1 MVGTQISPYAS
12 SIQLQNRFSG
22 AQFSSKTVGQEEPL
36 ETPSHDVFGQ
46 SSAAP
51 LPNYPAP
58 WQLSGPSRLETTWGF
73 GATENLYN
81 AIIEKGVADEWRD
94 SDYPLDPLTFKALI
108 AQESA
113 FNKDAVSRTGA
124 VGLVQITTGTA
135 EAYGVRTSPPPDQRR
150 NPEVAVPAGVHILR
164 DKLAVIKNPNTS
176 NDYAVPVADYYAK
189 NGLPSQ
195 DQMTALSL
203 AGYNGGGSTVVR
215 AMSYAIA
222 DGVDPRDW
230 DNLTRRDKDVKETP
244 LYKAIRDTF
253 GEAGAAAKYK
263 EMSEYPEKIAA
274 IQARE
279 YQPLAGKKIMVDAG
293 HGGSDPGARGPSG
306 GRESDVNL
314 AVSLKLRD
322 RLESLGAEVRMT
334 RDTDSNVAYPGAPQ
348 QEELRARVK
357 LANEW
362 PAQYY
367 ISVHSNSAEN
377 TTAVGTETYHSRNA
391 SRTSKEMAAA
401 VHKEMVAAT
410 GFRDRGVKEAGF
422 HVITNTNMPAI
433 LVETG
438 FISNAQEEAALLNPE
453 VQGRMAEAIA
463 TGVAKVA
470 GLNPATEV
478 VAPPSRVFDA
488 PVEMQPILR

>member
-12 SIQLQNRFSG
+12 SIQLQNRYSG
-22 AQFSSKTVGQEEPL
+22 AQFTAKAQGQEEPL
-36 ETPSHDVFGQ
+36 ETPSHDAFGKTE
-46 SSAAP
+46 AAP
-51 LPNYPAP
+51 VPNYPAP
-58 WQLSGPSRLETTWGF
+58 WKLNAPSRLETTWGY
-73 GATENLYN
+73 GANENRFN
-81 AIIEKGVADEWRD
+81 AIIEKGVADQWRD
-94 SDYPLDPLTFKALI
+94 TDYPLDPLTFKALI

-164 DKLAVIKNPNTS
+164 DKLAVIKNPDTR
-176 NDYAVPVADYYAK
+176 NDYAVAVADYYDK

-195 DQMTALSL
+195 EQMTALSL

-215 AMSYAIA
+215 AMNYAIA
-222 DGVDPRDW
+222 DGVDPREW
-230 DNLTRRDKDVKETP
+230 DNLTRRDKSVTESP

-253 GEAGAAAKYK
+253 GEAGAAAKYR

-279 YQPLAGKKIMVDAG
+279 YQPLAGQKIMVDPG
-293 HGGSDPGARGPSG
+293 HGGSDPGARGPAG
-306 GRESDVNL
+306 GRETDVNL

-322 RLESLGAEVRMT
+322 RLEELGAEVRMT
-334 RDTDSNVAYPGAPQ
+334 RTTDANVAYPGAPQ

-367 ISVHSNSAEN
+367 VSVHSNSAEN
-377 TTAVGTETYHSRNA
+377 PAAMGTETFHSRNA
-391 SRTSKEMAAA
+391 SRTSKELAAA

-422 HVITNTNMPAI
+422 HVITNTHMPAI

-438 FISNAQEEAALLNPE
+438 FISNAQEEAQMTNPE
-453 VQGRMAEAIA
+453 VQGRMAQAIA
-463 TGVAKVA
+463 TGMANII
-470 GLNPATEV
+470 GLNPQTELA
-478 VAPPSRVFDA
+478 APPSRVFDA
-488 PVEMQPILR
+488 PIEMQPILY

>member
-1 MVGTQISPYAS
+1 MLSTQISPYAGS
-12 SIQLQNRFSG
+12 LQLQNRYSG
-22 AQFSSKTVGQEEPL
+22 TQFTTKAQESEPL
-36 ETPSHDVFGQ
+36 ETPSHDAFGRSQ
-46 SSAAP
+46 AAP
-51 LPNYPAP
+51 VPNYPAP
-58 WQLSGPSRLETTWGF
+58 WQLNAPSRLETTWGF
-73 GATENLYN
+73 GANENRFN
-81 AIIEKGVADEWRD
+81 AIIEKGVADQWRD

-150 NPEVAVPAGVHILR
+150 NPEAAVPAGVHILR
-164 DKLAVIKNPNTS
+164 DKLAVIKTPNTA

-189 NGLPSQ
+189 NGLPNQ
-195 DQMTALSL
+195 DQMMTLAL

-230 DNLTRRDKDVKETP
+230 DNLTRRDKDVTETP
-244 LYKAIRDTF
+244 LYKAIKDTF
-253 GEAGAAAKYK
+253 GEAGAAAKYR

-279 YQPLAGKKIMVDAG
+279 YQPLAGQKIMVDAG
-293 HGGSDPGARGPSG
+293 HGGSDPGARGPAG

-314 AVSLKLRD
+314 AVALKLRD
-322 RLESLGAEVRMT
+322 NLEALGAEVRMT
-334 RDTDSNVAYPGAPQ
+334 RTTDANVAYPGAPQ
-348 QEELRARVK
+348 AEELRARVK

-362 PAQYY
+362 PAQYFV
-367 ISVHSNSAEN
+367 SVHSNSAAN
-377 TTAVGTETYHSRNA
+377 PDAMGTETYHSRNA
-391 SRTSKEMAAA
+391 SQTSKDMAAA
-401 VHKEMVAAT
+401 VHREMVPAT

-422 HVITNTNMPAI
+422 HVITHTSMPAI

-438 FISNAQEEAALLNPE
+438 FISNAQEEAQLLNPE
-453 VQGRMAEAIA
+453 VQGRMAQAIS
-463 TGVAKVA
+463 TGMSKVI
-470 GLNPATEV
+470 GLNPQTEV
-478 VAPPSRVFDA
+478 ISQPNRVFDA